1 MKQEVLELLRKS
13 TQSSISGAEI
23 AEMLGVSRA
32 AVWKSVDAL
41 RKDGYRID
49 AVTNKGYRLEN
60 ANEIINLK
68 QIDDYLTSKILARSA
83 ELIYETES
91 TNNLTKERAKCGYAE
106 GYLVLAEKQSA
117 GKGRQGRS
125 FYSPIHSGIYMSMVL
140 RPNMSAERTSII
152 TIMAAVAVCE
162 TLRSLYRVDAKIKW
176 VNDIYIGNQ
185 KICGILTEAG
195 FEVESGKLEY
205 AVLGIGINV
214 FAAELPEELSE
225 IVTFLSVHTDRSIN
239 VNEMIAHVWNRF
251 EKYYTDD
258 DFSEVL
264 DFYRKESMVLGKQVS
279 FEKDGVACEAMAVD
293 VDDHGGLVVRY
304 SNGTDETLRSGEISI
319 RVIK

>member
-1 MKQEVLELLRKS
+1 MKQEVLDLLRKS
-13 TQSSISGAEI
+13 AQSSISGAEI

-32 AVWKSVDAL
+32 AVWKAVDAL

-60 ANEIINLK
+60 ADEVINLK
-68 QIDDYLTSKILARSA
+68 QIDNFLTSKILARSG
-83 ELIYETES
+83 ELLFETDS
-91 TNNLTKERAKCGYAE
+91 TNNLAKERAKCGYAE
-106 GYLVLAEKQSA
+106 GHLILAEKQSA
-117 GKGRQGRS
+117 GKGRHGRA
-125 FYSPIHSGIYMSMVL
+125 FYSPAHSGIYMSMVL
-140 RPNMSAERTSII
+140 RPKMSAERTSII

-195 FEVESGKLEY
+195 FEVESGNLEY

-214 FAAELPEELSE
+214 FAAELPAELSE
-225 IVTFLSVHTDRSIN
+225 IVTFLSAHTDRTIN
-239 VNEMIAHVWNRF
+239 VNEMIAQVWNRF

-258 DFSEVL
+258 DFSKVL
-264 DFYRKESMVLGKQVS
+264 DSYRKESMVLGKQVM
-279 FEKDGVACEAMAVD
+279 FNKDGAACEAIAVD
-293 VDDHGGLVVRY
+293 VDAYGGLVVRY
-304 SNGTDETLRSGEISI
+304 SNGADETLRSGEISI
-319 RVIK
+319 RLI